1 MLNHLRTGV
10 SLLILFTALT
20 GIAYPL
26 AITGIAR
33 TAMYDQA
40 AGSLIKKDGKI
51 IGSALIGQ
59 NFVSEKYFWPRPSA
73 TGDAPYN
80 AAASTGTNLGT
91 TSEKLKQAV
100 KAEIDRLH
108 RSGITGAI
116 PADAATSSG
125 SGLDPHIS
133 PAFALAQADRVAR
146 ARNLPADSIKTLVNE
161 HIEGRLFG
169 IIGEP
174 RVNVLALNMALDSYK
189 PQQ

>member
-1 MLNHLRTGV
+1 MLNHLRAGV
-10 SLLILFTALT
+10 SLLILFTVLT

-26 AITGIAR
+26 AITGFAR
-33 TAMYDQA
+33 TAMPSQA
-40 AGSLIKKDGKI
+40 QGSLIEKDGKI
-51 IGSALIGQ
+51 IGSSLIGQ
-59 NFVSEKYFWPRPSA
+59 NFTADKYFWPRPSA

-80 AAASTGTNLGT
+80 AAASTGTNLGP

-100 KAEIDRLH
+100 KAEIDKLH
-108 RSGITGAI
+108 KSGIVGAI

-133 PAFALAQADRVAR
+133 AAFAMDQAERVAK
-146 ARNLPADSIKTLVNE
+146 ARNLPADSIKMLVSE
-161 HIEGRLFG
+161 HTEGRLFG

-174 RVNVLALNMALDSYK
+174 RVNVLQLNMALDSYK